1 MENKNLLKKKGTAT
15 INLLTGDVNFSAYN
29 EGGGTA
35 QKNVVKAGDA
45 KLYETEGEKQSSICA
60 HLRVSSLVADP
71 RAELQE
77 QLDAVLRKAGYK
89 EEPEG
94 LLKPQVKC
102 LERSKVLTIWHD
114 KKKRKVVVQMVIDTE
129 VNTTLEQPLYQ
140 LAQMTVKCFAINER
154 SLSGETE
161 GHVTSECVSGCSTS
175 VSVKNFAESSMI
187 GKYFLR
193 KATSC
198 E

>member
-1 MENKNLLKKKGTAT
+1 MTLEYEELIESTQKEPSLLCTSRLKKEKIMENKNLLKKKGTAT
-15 INLLTGDVNFSAYN
+15 INLTTGDVNFSAYN

-140 LAQMTVKCFAINER
+140 LAQMTVKCFAINQK
-154 SLSGETE
+154 SLSG
-161 GHVTSECVSGCSTS
+161 
-175 VSVKNFAESSMI
+175 
-187 GKYFLR
+187 R
-193 KATSC
+193 K
-198 E
+198 

>member
-77 QLDAVLRKAGYK
+77 QLDAVLRKAG
-89 EEPEG
+89 
-94 LLKPQVKC
+94 
-102 LERSKVLTIWHD
+102 
-114 KKKRKVVVQMVIDTE
+114 VVVQMVIDTE

-154 SLSGETE
+154 SL
-161 GHVTSECVSGCSTS
+161 
-175 VSVKNFAESSMI
+175 NP
-187 GKYFLR
+187 R
-193 KATSC
+193 KK
-198 E
+198 

>member
-94 LLKPQVKC
+94 LL
-102 LERSKVLTIWHD
+102 TIWHD

-154 SLSGETE
+154 SL
-161 GHVTSECVSGCSTS
+161 
-175 VSVKNFAESSMI
+175 NP
-187 GKYFLR
+187 R
-193 KATSC
+193 KK
-198 E
+198 

>member
-1 MENKNLLKKKGTAT
+1 MEYEELMESMEKKSNILKRKGTAT

-29 EGGGTA
+29 ESGGTA

-140 LAQMTVKCFAINER
+140 LAQMTVKCFAINQK
-154 SLSGETE
+154 SLTG
-161 GHVTSECVSGCSTS
+161 
-175 VSVKNFAESSMI
+175 
-187 GKYFLR
+187 R
-193 KATSC
+193 K
-198 E
+198 

>member
-1 MENKNLLKKKGTAT
+1 MTLEYEELSDQVRAMQAHLQMAEREESRRSQLMESMEKKSNILKRKGTAT

-154 SLSGETE
+154 SL
-161 GHVTSECVSGCSTS
+161 
-175 VSVKNFAESSMI
+175 NP
-187 GKYFLR
+187 R
-193 KATSC
+193 KK
-198 E
+198 